1 MWPFSRK
8 KKKKQQ
14 EEKEVKTS
22 APVEEKKPVEAK
34 KEPAKVE
41 KKEEVKAPKKE
52 EPKAEPKKVEKAE
65 KEESSESS
73 EEKKRTDTYHV
84 SRRSKDGKWQVKFG
98 GSDKPIKLFD
108 TQAEALDYAK
118 ELSQKYDKSV
128 SIHKR
133 DGKIRKQKY

>member
-8 KKKKQQ
+8 KKKQKQ

-22 APVEEKKPVEAK
+22 TPVEEKKPVEAK
-34 KEPAKVE
+34 KEPVKTE

-52 EPKAEPKKVEKAE
+52 EPKKVE
-65 KEESSESS
+65 KEESSED

-128 SIHKR
+128 TIHKK
-133 DGKIRKQKY
+133 DGKIRKQRY

>member
-8 KKKKQQ
+8 KKNKKQE

-22 APVEEKKPVEAK
+22 KPVEEKKEPVK
-34 KEPAKVE
+34 TE

-65 KEESSESS
+65 SSESS

-84 SRRSKDGKWQVKFG
+84 SKRSKDGKWQVKFG

-128 SIHKR
+128 TIHKK